1 KPRPAEPVPLGLG
14 ASDPGYH
21 PLPNQAALE
30 LGDRR
35 QDVEE
40 KAPCRRRA
48 VQHLIQD
55 NELDSQCFKLA
66 SKGEQMP
73 GRSSE
78 PVELHA
84 SDDIYPAGPDGS
96 QERIESGS
104 ALLGS
109 RDAVIDVLGGPPTA
123 RCGEGV
129 ERLELRHGRLV
140 ARADP
145 RV

>member
-1 KPRPAEPVPLGLG
+1 MDVERPRDRPERKPFRKQRLSPRWVHVMKPRPAEPVPLGLG

-84 SDDIYPAGPDGS
+84 
-96 QERIESGS
+96 
-104 ALLGS
+104 
-109 RDAVIDVLGGPPTA
+109 
-123 RCGEGV
+123 
-129 ERLELRHGRLV
+129 
-140 ARADP
+140 
-145 RV
+145 